1 MHKNLLIIGFVW
13 PEPQS
18 SAAGSRMMQLIQLF
32 LNEGY
37 TITFASPC
45 TKSENAVSLIDFNVE
60 SVVIELN
67 HSSFDDFVS
76 ALKPDVV
83 LFDRFMMEEQFGWRV
98 TEQCPEALRILD
110 TEDLHCLRKGRAQ
123 AFKDNEPFDNRY
135 LFRDIAKREIASIYR
150 CDLSLIISE
159 AEMTLLKKEFKVP
172 EQLVHYL
179 PFLMDPMSEDQQKA
193 LPSFIEREHFVTI
206 GNFLHPPN
214 LDAVKY
220 LKESIWPYIRA
231 QLNTAEL
238 HVYGAYASDKVM
250 QYQDP
255 KNGLHIKGFAE
266 DVNDVMAKAK
276 VCLSPLR
283 FGAGLKGKF
292 FDAMHN
298 GTPFITTNIGAE
310 GIVDANENHA
320 FVTDSVD
327 EMVSHAITLYQ
338 DETLW
343 QKHQQLGFD
352 LLHDK
357 FSKKMHERKFLN
369 QLEDALANKDNN
381 RLQNFTGAMLSFH
394 TMQSTKYMSRW
405 IEVKN
410 TKS

>member
-1 MHKNLLIIGFVW
+1 MPKLLIIGFVW

-37 TITFASPC
+37 SITFASPC
-45 TKSENAVSLIDFNVE
+45 AKSENAVNLKDFNVE
-60 SVVIELN
+60 SVAIELN
-67 HSSFDDFVS
+67 HSSFDDFIS

-98 TEQCPEALRILD
+98 AEHCPEALRILD

-123 AFKDNEPFDNRY
+123 AFKDQQPFDNSY

-150 CDLSLIISE
+150 CDFSLIISE
-159 AEMTLLKKEFKVP
+159 AEMALLTNTFKVP
-172 EQLVHYL
+172 EQLLHYL
-179 PFLMDPMSEDQQKA
+179 PFLMDAMSEDEQNT
-193 LPSFIEREHFVTI
+193 LPNFNEREHFVTI

-220 LKESIWPYIRA
+220 LKESIWPSIRA
-231 QLNTAEL
+231 QLKDAEL
-238 HVYGAYASDKVM
+238 HVYGAYVSDKVM
-250 QYQDP
+250 PYQDVN
-255 KNGLHIKGFAE
+255 NGLYIKGFA
-266 DVNDVMAKAK
+266 DNVNAVMQKAK

-310 GIVDANENHA
+310 GIVDANENHT
-320 FVTDSVD
+320 FVSDSV
-327 EMVSHAITLYQ
+327 EVMASHSVALYQ
-338 DETLW
+338 DESLW
-343 QKHQQLGFD
+343 QEQQQLGFG
-352 LLHDK
+352 LLANK
-357 FSKKMHERKFLN
+357 FNKTVHERKFLN
-369 QLEDALANKDNN
+369 QLEEALANKDNN
-381 RLQNFTGAMLSFH
+381 RLQNFTGAMLNFH
-394 TMQSTKYMSRW
+394 IMQSTKYMSRW
-405 IEVKN
+405 IEAKN
-410 TKS
+410 TIP

>member
-1 MHKNLLIIGFVW
+1 MPKLLIIGFVW
-13 PEPQS
+13 PEPKS

-37 TITFASPC
+37 SITFASPC
-45 TKSENAVSLIDFNVE
+45 AKSENAINLKDFNVE
-60 SVVIELN
+60 SIAIELN

-98 TEQCPEALRILD
+98 AEQCPEALRILD

-123 AFKDNEPFDNRY
+123 AFKDQQSFNNSY
-135 LFRDIAKREIASIYR
+135 LFRDIAKREIASLYR
-150 CDLSLIISE
+150 CDFSLIISE
-159 AEMTLLKKEFKVP
+159 AEMALLINTFKVP
-172 EQLVHYL
+172 EQLLHYL
-179 PFLMDPMSEDQQKA
+179 PFLMDAISEDEQNA
-193 LPSFIEREHFVTI
+193 LPRFNEREHFVTI

-220 LKESIWPYIRA
+220 LKESIWPNIRT
-231 QLNTAEL
+231 QLNTAEF

-250 QYQDP
+250 QYHDV
-255 KNGLHIKGFAE
+255 KNGLYIKGFAE
-266 DVNDVMAKAK
+266 NVNEVMQKAR
-276 VCLSPLR
+276 VCVSPLR

-298 GTPFITTNIGAE
+298 GTPFITTSIGAE
-310 GIVDANENHA
+310 GIVDANDNHA

-327 EMVSHAITLYQ
+327 EMVNHAAALYQ
-338 DETLW
+338 DEILW
-343 QKHQQLGFD
+343 QEQQQLGFG
-352 LLHDK
+352 LLGDK
-357 FSKKMHERKFLN
+357 FNKKVHERKFLN
-369 QLEDALANKDNN
+369 QLEEAFANKDRN
-381 RLQNFTGAMLSFH
+381 RLQNFTGAMLNFH

-405 IEVKN
+405 IEAKN
-410 TKS
+410 SNS

>member
-1 MHKNLLIIGFVW
+1 
-13 PEPQS
+13 
-18 SAAGSRMMQLIQLF
+18 MMQLMQLF

-45 TKSENAVSLIDFNVE
+45 AKSEKAVNLKDFNVD
-60 SVVIELN
+60 SVAIELN

-98 TEQCPEALRILD
+98 AEQCPEALRILD

-123 AFKDNEPFDNRY
+123 AVKDNKPFDNSY

-150 CDLSLIISE
+150 CDFSLIISK
-159 AEMTLLKKEFKVP
+159 AEMALLTNAFKVP
-172 EQLVHYL
+172 EQLLHYL
-179 PFLMDPMSEDQQKA
+179 PFLMDAISEDEQNA
-193 LPSFIEREHFVTI
+193 LPRFNEREHFVTI

-220 LKESIWPYIRA
+220 LKESIWPNIRA
-231 QLNTAEL
+231 QLKTAEL
-238 HVYGAYASDKVM
+238 HVYGAYVNDKIK
-250 QYQDP
+250 QYDDK
-255 KNGLHIKGFAE
+255 KNGFYIKGFAE
-266 DVNDVMAKAK
+266 NVNEVMQKAR

-298 GTPFITTNIGAE
+298 GTPFITTSIGAE
-310 GIVDANENHA
+310 GIVDANDNHA

-327 EMVSHAITLYQ
+327 EMVNHAAALYQ
-338 DETLW
+338 DEILW
-343 QKHQQLGFD
+343 QQQQQFGFH
-352 LLHDK
+352 LLADK
-357 FSKKMHERKFLN
+357 FNKKVHERKFLN
-369 QLEDALANKDNN
+369 QLEEALANKDRN
-381 RLQNFTGAMLSFH
+381 RLQNFTGAMLNFH

-405 IEVKN
+405 IEAKN
-410 TKS
+410 SNS